1 MPILTAASMMC
12 MNILDLRSQID
23 LLNNRIDY
31 FHVDLM
37 DGHYAPNITL
47 SPDFV
52 KACAPVLRK
61 PIEVHLMVE
70 KPDQFIE
77 PLAMAGVS
85 ILSPHAE
92 VINAHAFRTFN
103 QIERL
108 GCKPGIVIN
117 PATPMKDISM
127 YLDRLHM
134 ITLMTVDIG
143 YAGQPFIP
151 QVLRKI
157 EQARNEKEKNGYRYL
172 IQIDGA
178 CNRATYQDLMSAGA
192 EVLVMGS
199 TGLFGLDPDLSVAWD
214 KMTVELAEA
223 MSKVG
228 MA

>member
-1 MPILTAASMMC
+1 MIMTTASMMC
-12 MNILDLRSQID
+12 MNILDLRSQLA
-23 LLNNRIDY
+23 LLNEHVDF

-37 DGHYAPNITL
+37 DGHYAPSITL

-52 KACAPVLRK
+52 KTCAPLIHK
-61 PIEVHLMVE
+61 PIEVHMMVE
-70 KPDQFIE
+70 KPDQYIE
-77 PLAMAGVS
+77 QLAAAGAS

-117 PATPMKDISM
+117 PATPLIDISM
-127 YLDRLHM
+127 YLDRLYM
-134 ITLMTVDIG
+134 LTLMTVDIG

-151 QVLRKI
+151 QILKKI
-157 EQARNEKEKNGYRYL
+157 EQARNEKEKNGYAYL

-178 CNRATYQDLMSAGA
+178 CNKATYHDLMAAGA

-199 TGLFGLDPDLSVAWD
+199 TGLFGLDPDLAAALK
-214 KMTVELAEA
+214 KMAAELSEA
-223 MSKVG
+223 MENVKKI
-228 MA
+228 